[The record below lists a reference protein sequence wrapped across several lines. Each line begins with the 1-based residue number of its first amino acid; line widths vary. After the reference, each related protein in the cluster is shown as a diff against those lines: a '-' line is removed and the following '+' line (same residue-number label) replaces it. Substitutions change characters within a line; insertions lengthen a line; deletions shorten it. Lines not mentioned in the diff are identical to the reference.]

1 MPRLRSVRGPP
12 PPQAVIVPADPGA
25 RYNRRLWPRHRMSAA
40 DALGP
45 DSPFAADPHF
55 VPREQQQRMAA
66 AIEQALDA
74 RGTLIVEAGTGTGKT
89 FAYLVPALLGNRRVI
104 ISTGT
109 KTLQDQLF
117 HRDLPRVCATLK
129 ISPKK
134 ALLKGRANYLCIHR
148 LDLAEEQARL
158 ASREAVRDLA
168 EIRSWARLTRHGD
181 RMELD
186 AVPEDSSVWPWVTST
201 ADNCLGSEC
210 PKYQDC
216 FVVKARRKAQEADVV
231 VVNHHL
237 LFADMAIK
245 REGFG
250 EILPGAE
257 AFILDEAH
265 QIGEVASQ
273 FFTSSLS
280 YRQLVE
286 LGRDTLTEA
295 GTQSGA
301 MALLQLPLADLE
313 QRTREFRLSLD
324 DLPNKGPWW
333 LAAERAGVNEARDA
347 LVQSLENLV
356 AALDAQSERSA
367 GMESCAARAGD
378 AVTRLQRAC
387 GEAKAGEVCW
397 YELFQRGFAL
407 HATPLDAAEPLAQYR
422 AASHAAWIATS
433 ATLAVGKSFAL
444 FQTTTGF
451 TDAQTLYLTSPFDYP
466 NQALLYQPTG
476 MPEPNTHGYTE
487 AVIEAALPVLR
498 ASRGR
503 AFLLFTSHRALRDA
517 AEILRAEGAFPLFV
531 QGERPRPALLADF
544 IESGNGVLLGAAS
557 FWEGVDV
564 PGDAL
569 SVVVID
575 KLPFAQIG
583 DPVMEARLE
592 AIRERGGNPFRD
604 YQLPSAVLAL
614 KQGAGRL
621 IRSSRDRGVLMLCDP
636 RIQSKA
642 YGRQF
647 IDSLPPMRRTRL
659 ADDVTRFFQTEA

>member
-1 MPRLRSVRGPP
+1 
-12 PPQAVIVPADPGA
+12 
-25 RYNRRLWPRHRMSAA
+25 MSAA
-40 DALGP
+40 AALGP
-45 DSPFAADPHF
+45 DSPFATDPNF
-55 VPREQQQRMAA
+55 VPREQQQRMAE
-66 AIEQALDA
+66 AIEHALA
-74 RGTLIVEAGTGTGKT
+74 AHSTLIVEAGTGTGKT
-89 FAYLVPALLGNRRVI
+89 FAYLVPALLENRRVI

-129 ISPKK
+129 VHPKK
-134 ALLKGRANYLCIHR
+134 ALLKGRANYLCLHR

-168 EIRSWARLTRHGD
+168 DIRTWARLTRSGD

-186 AVPEDSSVWPWVTST
+186 SVTEDSSVWPWVTST

-210 PKYQDC
+210 PKFQDC
-216 FVVKARRKAQEADVV
+216 FVVKARRAAQEADVV

-237 LFADMAIK
+237 LFADLAIK

-301 MALLQLPLADLE
+301 MALLKQPLADLE

-324 DLPNKGPWW
+324 DLPIKGPWW
-333 LAAERAGVNEARDA
+333 MAAERAGVTEACAA
-347 LVQSLENLV
+347 LTGALSALV
-356 AALDAQSERSA
+356 AALEAQAERSA
-367 GMESCAARAGD
+367 GMESCAARASD
-378 AVTRLQRAC
+378 AVLRIERAC
-387 GEAKAGEVCW
+387 GGAKDGEVCW

-422 AASHAAWIATS
+422 AASRAAWIATS

-451 TDAQTLYLTSPFDYP
+451 TDADTLYLTSPFDYP
-466 NQALLYQPTG
+466 NQALLYQPTQ
-476 MPEPNTHGYTE
+476 MPEPNTYGYTE
-487 AVIEAALPVLR
+487 AVVTAALPVLQ

-503 AFLLFTSHRALRDA
+503 AFLLFTSHRALKEA
-517 AEILRAEGAFPLFV
+517 AEILRNAARFPLFV

-544 IESGNGVLLGAAS
+544 IASGNGVLLGAAS

-575 KLPFAQIG
+575 KLPFAQLG

-636 RIQSKA
+636 RINSKA

-647 IDSLPPMRRTRL
+647 IDSLPPMRRTRQL
-659 ADDVTRFFQTEA
+659 EDVQRFFQPDS

>member
-1 MPRLRSVRGPP
+1 
-12 PPQAVIVPADPGA
+12 
-25 RYNRRLWPRHRMSAA
+25 MSAA

-45 DSPFAADPHF
+45 DSPFAADPNF
-55 VPREQQQRMAA
+55 LPREQQQRMAA
-66 AIEQALDA
+66 EIERTLDA
-74 RGTLIVEAGTGTGKT
+74 RGALVVEAGTGTGKT

-129 ISPKK
+129 LNPKK
-134 ALLKGRANYLCIHR
+134 ALLKGRANYLCLHR

-158 ASREAVRDLA
+158 ASKEAVRELA
-168 EIRSWARLTRHGD
+168 EVRSWARVTRNGD

-186 AVPEDSSVWPWVTST
+186 TVPEDSSVWPWVTST

-210 PKYQDC
+210 PKFNDC
-216 FVVKARRKAQEADVV
+216 HVVKARRKAQESDVV

-237 LFADMAIK
+237 LFADLAIK

-250 EILPGAE
+250 EILPGAQ

-265 QIGEVASQ
+265 QIAEVASQ
-273 FFTSSLS
+273 FFTTSVSF
-280 YRQLVE
+280 RQLSE
-286 LGRDTLTEA
+286 LCRDTLTEA
-295 GTQSGA
+295 ATQTGGL
-301 MALLQLPLADLE
+301 ALLRPAVTELE
-313 QRTREFRLSLD
+313 QRMRDLRLALD
-324 DLPNKGPWW
+324 DLPNKGSWS
-333 LAAERAGVNEARDA
+333 LAAERDSVIEARNGLQGSLEA
-347 LVQSLENLV
+347 LVIALE
-356 AALDAQSERSA
+356 AQAERST
-367 GMESCAARAGD
+367 GLESCAARAGD
-378 AVTRLQRAC
+378 SVQRIKRVTGA
-387 GEAKAGEVCW
+387 GVAGEVCW

-407 HATPLDAAEPLAQYR
+407 HATPLDAAEPLAEYR
-422 AASHAAWIATS
+422 IASRAAWIATS
-433 ATLAVGKSFAL
+433 ATLAVGTSFAL
-444 FQTTTGF
+444 FQDSTGF
-451 TDAQTLYLTSPFDYP
+451 TDADTLQLDSPFDYAR
-466 NQALLYQPTG
+466 QALLYQPTR
-476 MPEPNTHGYTE
+476 MPEPNTYGYTE
-487 AVIEAALPVLR
+487 AVVEAAIPVLS

-503 AFLLFTSHRALRDA
+503 AFLLFTSHRALREA
-517 AEILRAEGAFPLFV
+517 AEILRDKTGFPLFV

-544 IESGNGVLLGAAS
+544 IASGNGVLLGAAS

-583 DPVMEARLE
+583 DPVMEARLDS
-592 AIRERGGNPFRD
+592 IRQRGGNPFRD

-621 IRSSRDRGVLMLCDP
+621 IRSSRDRGVLVLCDP
-636 RIQSKA
+636 RLNTKA

-647 IDSLPPMRRTRL
+647 LDSLPPMRRSRVL
-659 ADDVTRFFQTEA
+659 ADVEEFFGG